1 MKLLS
6 IITGVLLLAAAGS
19 AARVSDINQA
29 VVEQIYDNYQL
40 DPQYYQ
46 VEVLASSL
54 KTDYNDSLDIIIE
67 SLSQKEP
74 RGLFTILVSL
84 YKDKNFVE
92 KGQVRLRI
100 KKFAE
105 VLVATTKIERNEV
118 LSEDKL
124 ILKMM
129 DITSLQEQPVES
141 FDAINGYRS
150 KRNLFIGRILTSDA
164 VEPVPD
170 IDVGREV
177 SIVYTNGLFSVSTT
191 GKALQKGWTGDY
203 VKVRNNDSGKIILAR
218 VVDEG
223 AVVIDP

>member
-6 IITGVLLLAAAGS
+6 IITGVLLLAATGS
-19 AARVSDINQA
+19 AALISDINQK
-29 VVEQIYDNYQL
+29 VVERVYDYYQL

-46 VEVLASSL
+46 VEMLASSL
-54 KTDYNDSLDIIIE
+54 KTDYNDSLNIIIE
-67 SLSQKEP
+67 SLSPKEP
-74 RGLFTILVSL
+74 RGLFTIFVSL
-84 YKDKNFVE
+84 YKDKAFVE

-105 VLVATTKIERNEV
+105 VLVSTAKIERNEV
-118 LSEDKL
+118 LSEDMFN
-124 ILKMM
+124 LKMM

-164 VEPVPD
+164 IEPVPD

-177 SIVYTNGLFSVSTT
+177 SIVYTNGLFSISTT
-191 GKALQKGWTGDY
+191 GKADRK
-203 VKVRNNDSGKIILAR
+203 S
-218 VVDEG
+218 VV
-223 AVVIDP
+223 